1 MQSARSVL
9 AQTCS
14 EVECLVVDNGSSDG
28 TAEALRA
35 LGDER
40 LVVLVLDQPLGAA
53 KARNVGIAAA
63 RTPWVAFL
71 DNDDLWAPT
80 KLELQ
85 LKALTRYPSA
95 RWCATGC
102 AYVGGDLACAP
113 VGG

>member
-1 MQSARSVL
+1 MGPPTGPLKRSGL
-9 AQTCS
+9 S
-14 EVECLVVDNGSSDG
+14 G
-28 TAEALRA
+28 THESIV
-35 LGDER
+35 
-40 LVVLVLDQPLGAA
+40 VVLDHPLGAA

-85 LKALTRYPSA
+85 LKALA
-95 RWCATGC
+95 RLPERALVRHCVRLCGWRPEH
-102 AYVGGDLACAP
+102 VAP